1 MDDYVTAWEL
11 YKSYG
16 ISRQTVYRAIKSGKL
31 NATYETYEEN
41 GQKFIKLKWLIQK
54 DEKLLQFLENKKG
67 LI

>member
-16 ISRQTVYRAIKSGKL
+16 IPRQTVSRAIKSGKL

-41 GQKFIKLKWLIQK
+41 GQKFVNRKWLIRK
-54 DEKLLQFLENKKG
+54 DENLVQFLENKKE